1 MLMIIV
7 IAYIIV
13 WCTKYVAQVY
23 EIHEEDFCVMHL
35 HKSDK
40 AGTVFIA
47 KDVTDKYGVEV
58 QEQVCRLLPSP
69 VMDNRERYHFAEAV
83 PEAE

>member
-1 MLMIIV
+1 MLVYYVMLLSVLDDCNTLFKWLYLMLMIIV

-40 AGTVFIA
+40 AGTAFFA
-47 KDVTDKYGVEV
+47 KDVTDKYGVV
-58 QEQVCRLLPSP
+58 V
-69 VMDNRERYHFAEAV
+69 
-83 PEAE
+83 